1 MRTRLTDL
9 HCHPIPG
16 VDDGAAS
23 WEASAA
29 MLHEAFDSAHGDLT
43 LIATPHVRMGA
54 SRGRGFLGRRTAEFA
69 VFARRE
75 VPGLRVGFGAE
86 VLLDGM
92 ANRSRAAALPT
103 YPGSEWVLV
112 ELPQRLAWPFSLLR
126 LLSLSRFRTGI
137 LLAHPERY
145 PWCARRPGR
154 LAGLR
159 KAGVRCQVSGRSL
172 ERGGRAVRDTAFGL
186 MADGLCDIFASDCHA
201 PGNGTLASFED
212 EICARAGRR
221 GWEAMTCGN
230 PAAILENSGL
240 PSGGM
245 D

>member
-16 VDDGAAS
+16 VDDGASS

-29 MLHEAFDSAHGDLT
+29 MLHEAFDSARGDLT
-43 LIATPHVRMGA
+43 LIATPHVGMDGTPG
-54 SRGRGFLGRRTAEFA
+54 SGSLDRRTGEFA

-75 VPGLRVGFGAE
+75 VPGLRIGFGAE
-86 VLLDGM
+86 VLLDGIPG
-92 ANRSRAAALPT
+92 RSRAASLPA
-103 YPGSEWVLV
+103 YPGSGWVLV
-112 ELPQRLAWPFSLLR
+112 ELPQRLSWPFSLFR
-126 LLSLSRFRTGI
+126 LLSLSRVQTRI

-172 ERGGRAVRDTAFGL
+172 EKGGRVARDTAFGL
-186 MADGLCDIFASDCHA
+186 MDDGLCDIFASDCHS
-201 PGNGTLASFED
+201 PGSGTLASFED

-221 GWEAMTCGN
+221 GWEAMTCEN
-230 PAAILENSGL
+230 PAAVLENSGL
-240 PSGGM
+240 PPGRM
-245 D
+245 R